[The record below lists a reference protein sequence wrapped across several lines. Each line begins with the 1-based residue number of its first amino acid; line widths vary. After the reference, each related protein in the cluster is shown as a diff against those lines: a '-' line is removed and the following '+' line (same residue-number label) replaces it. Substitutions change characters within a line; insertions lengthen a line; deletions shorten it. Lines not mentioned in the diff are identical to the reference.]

1 MRRTRVALAAAV
13 AVLVVVGAG
22 WWLSRDGGG
31 PGPDHD
37 PVPSPSS
44 TSTPTPTPV
53 VRAYRIG
60 DAPVLR
66 PAPPPLSLCTPR
78 ARGAFRPVAISVP
91 GVTTSA
97 TVLALGRDA
106 DDVPGVPPLSSSGKV
121 AFAWDAPGIAPG
133 EPQGNVLLNAHT
145 WPDGSATGNRLL
157 AGLDVGDRFALQS
170 SDGSRLC
177 YRVTERTEVPFDTP
191 GGRVYDTEGPPQA
204 VIIVCSGVRTGPGHW
219 THRTLW
225 FAGPVAP

>member
-1 MRRTRVALAAAV
+1 MRWTRVTLAVVVAA
-13 AVLVVVGAG
+13 LVVVGTG
-22 WWLSRDGGG
+22 WWLSRDSGGR
-31 PGPDHD
+31 GPDHD
-37 PVPSPSS
+37 PVPSRTA
-44 TSTPTPTPV
+44 TSTPTPA

-66 PAPPPLSLCTPR
+66 PAPPSPCTPR
-78 ARGAFRPVAISVP
+78 ARAPFRPVTITVP
-91 GVTTSA
+91 GVTASA

-106 DDVPGVPPLSSSGKV
+106 SDVPGVAPLSSSGKV

-133 EPQGNVLLNAHT
+133 EPRGNVLLNAHT
-145 WPDGSATGNRLL
+145 WPDGSAMGNRLL
-157 AGLDVGDRFALQS
+157 AGLDVGDRFALRG

-177 YRVTERTEVPFDTP
+177 YRVTERTEVPFAAP

-219 THRTLW
+219 TQRTLW
-225 FAGPVAP
+225 FARPVER